1 MKKLIAAA
9 VSAALLLGGCALTE
23 DVVPIPYKPRG
34 GAQIGESLPVSI
46 SVSDA
51 RTADRT
57 RISNKVNG
65 YGMEMAAI
73 RANRNV
79 DEIVRE
85 AFEEELRARGFR
97 VASGGAA
104 ASLAIVR
111 FYSHFETGLF
121 SGEAVADV
129 HMRVSVKAA
138 DGSSLFDR
146 DVNVTG
152 KQTGVQI
159 ASGSNAAASL
169 SDGIGQ
175 VFDAL
180 FNDAAFVAALKARAV
195 STAANS

>member
-9 VSAALLLGGCALTE
+9 VSAALFAWRLLRLRKMWFRFH
-23 DVVPIPYKPRG
+23 ISL
-34 GAQIGESLPVSI
+34 GAVSLKFGESLPVSI

-51 RTADRT
+51 HAADRT

-85 AFEEELRARGFR
+85 AFEELRAA
-97 VASGGAA
+97 ASMSPPGGAA

-121 SGEAVADV
+121 SGEAVADI

-159 ASGSNAAASL
+159 ASGKQCRRL
-169 SDGIGQ
+169 
-175 VFDAL
+175 AL
-180 FNDAAFVAALKARAV
+180 GRHRAGF
-195 STAANS
+195 